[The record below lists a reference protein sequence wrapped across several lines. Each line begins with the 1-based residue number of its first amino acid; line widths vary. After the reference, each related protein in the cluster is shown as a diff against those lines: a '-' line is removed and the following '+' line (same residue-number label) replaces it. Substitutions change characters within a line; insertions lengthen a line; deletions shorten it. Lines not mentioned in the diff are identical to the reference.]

1 MNEHKVYLDN
11 AATTSISN
19 EVLKEMMPYL
29 TENYGNTNSL
39 HSFGRNTAEA
49 LTKARDRVA
58 EAIGANANEIYF
70 TSGGTEANNWAI
82 IGIAEANQ
90 EKGKHIITSQI
101 EHSSVLSACKV
112 LESRGFKVTYLPV
125 DKYGLVS
132 MSELMQ
138 HLTRETILVSIMS
151 ANNEI
156 GTIQSINAIASIA
169 KERGSIFHT
178 DCVQATGLLDINVNN
193 IQIDAMTIS
202 SHKLH
207 GPKGA
212 GALYIRRGVKIAP
225 LIIGGSQEHNLRAGT
240 INTPA
245 IVGFGVAISIAKRD
259 LDVNVEKIT
268 KLRNYFINR
277 ILTEIED
284 TSLNGHPNQR
294 LANNISITFNNING
308 EALLIMLDMAGIAV
322 STGSACSVGS
332 TELPYT
338 LLALKLTL
346 EQAKST
352 IRFSLDVST
361 SKEEID
367 YTMEKLIVCVKKLR
381 TISPLVKIK
390 GGK

>member
-1 MNEHKVYLDN
+1 
-11 AATTSISN
+11 
-19 EVLKEMMPYL
+19 
-29 TENYGNTNSL
+29 
-39 HSFGRNTAEA
+39 
-49 LTKARDRVA
+49 
-58 EAIGANANEIYF
+58 
-70 TSGGTEANNWAI
+70 
-82 IGIAEANQ
+82 
-90 EKGKHIITSQI
+90 
-101 EHSSVLSACKV
+101 
-112 LESRGFKVTYLPV
+112 
-125 DKYGLVS
+125 
-132 MSELMQ
+132 
-138 HLTRETILVSIMS
+138 
-151 ANNEI
+151 
-156 GTIQSINAIASIA
+156 
-169 KERGSIFHT
+169 
-178 DCVQATGLLDINVNN
+178 LLDINVNN

-225 LIIGGSQEHNLRAGT
+225 LIIGGSQEHNRRAGT